1 MATRRSSLDGQISW
15 RPSHPSDLRLQ
26 AAQTRDSA
34 CTVRSPSPRGSRR
47 LPWITAMER
56 QCMDS
61 SLRRACVQAVQ
72 DATVTSQVH
81 GMWTWLADHDVSRG
95 RLFTL
100 ETCQLVRLQ
109 ELALDAPNTAW
120 TANMVNIWITFRA
133 GTPDWTPPP
142 VSGAETKVRGAFCE
156 RDQSAS
162 VSWTAARSLSLSLSL
177 SLTI

>member
-95 RLFTL
+95 WLFTL

-142 VSGAETKVRGAFCE
+142 CPE
-156 RDQSAS
+156 RRRRCAVPSANAI
-162 VSWTAARSLSLSLSL
+162 SWLRCLGRRPALSLY
-177 SLTI
+177 IYIYI